1 MNPSDD
7 PVSDEG
13 FAEKPRKPEPGVRGF
28 FAEGSEEFGRKTRPD
43 FPERVRSSIFGRD
56 VGFPPGGFVSVDSAM
71 VGFGVAAFSVLEV
84 VKKQN
89 Y

>member
-13 FAEKPRKPEPGVRGF
+13 FAEKPGKPEPGVRGF

-43 FPERVRSSIFGRD
+43 FPERVRSSIFGRG
-56 VGFPPGGFVSVDSAM
+56 VGFPSGGFVDSAM

-84 VKKQN
+84 VKKHN
-89 Y
+89 H